1 MLGFTGEEILSV
13 FKIIAVVLKLG
24 NLNFIPITNIDGTEG
39 CEITNDYGECGGAA
53 NGVRVKKIECEQEK
67 KTFSKI
73 QLHFSSPTERIFS
86 SEIFSFSSSSSSF
99 ILSPDLWESSTT
111 VRRVQHRHT
120 AEIRDIAQ
128 LLEIDEQIILNCL
141 TKTGSS
147 WMVIENGSELDAIN
161 ANLINKA
168 LCRTLFGR
176 LFTFVVNRLNESL
189 KVRVCRTVKWSERS
203 LESDEE

>member
-1 MLGFTGEEILSV
+1 MLGFSGDEILSI

-39 CEITNDYGECGGAA
+39 CEITNDYGK
-53 NGVRVKKIECEQEK
+53 RDMKIVKPFE
-67 KTFSKI
+67 I
-73 QLHFSSPTERIFS
+73 QLFFLSTDDTIFIL
-86 SEIFSFSSSSSSF
+86 IFFPFPFHPVVPFFPVSCVSTFAHVRPQYSSF
-99 ILSPDLWESSTT
+99 LVFENIFFT
-111 VRRVQHRHT
+111 
-120 AEIRDIAQ
+120 EIRDIAQ

-189 KVRVCRTVKWSERS
+189 KVRYIVLRRRELCKR
-203 LESDEE
+203 